1 MNAAKLIREA
11 RRRAG
16 LTQRELGDRSHRAGS
31 AISRWERG
39 EVEPSITTLREIIDA
54 AGFELVIGL
63 APKDEHDLALV
74 RRSLRQ
80 EPSDRLAEMVKA
92 VRALDKMAASVG

>member
-1 MNAAKLIREA
+1 MIAARLIREA

-16 LTQRELGDRSHRAGS
+16 LTQTELGERAGRAGS
-31 AISRWERG
+31 AISRWERN
-39 EVEPSITTLREIIDA
+39 EVEPSLATLRELVQA

-63 APKDEHDLALV
+63 APFDDHDLALI

-80 EPSDRLAEMVKA
+80 QPADRLAELAAA
-92 VRALDKMAASVG
+92 VRALDKMAAAGG